1 MNTNLSNDVDF
12 LQSIPAIH
20 AKKYSHDVSTLPG
33 TNLSIVDLTVT
44 LIQQLPTSR
53 SLGGSGSSSSS
64 GGTSGGS
71 DTFLPQSFIDKHN
84 LELLCTPVSFMSG
97 TDVSGQSG
105 IVTLTSPA
113 LLKIKPRS
121 LVIYMKYSRSETDYK
136 VSFVC
141 YSYNMLCIELFRVYL
156 FFMRECHTLSI
167 SQNKLV

>member
-1 MNTNLSNDVDF
+1 MQKSIAMMFLICLALIVVLLS
-12 LQSIPAIH
+12 S
-20 AKKYSHDVSTLPG
+20 
-33 TNLSIVDLTVT
+33 LSLFIS
-44 LIQQLPTSR
+44 LIQKLPTSR
-53 SLGGSGSSSSS
+53 SLGGSSSSSS
-64 GGTSGGS
+64 SGTSGGS

-84 LELLCTPVSFMSG
+84 LELLCAPVSFMSG

-141 YSYNMLCIELFRVYL
+141 YTYNMLCIELFRVYL
-156 FFMRECHTLSI
+156 FIMRECHTLSI
-167 SQNKLV
+167 SHNKLV